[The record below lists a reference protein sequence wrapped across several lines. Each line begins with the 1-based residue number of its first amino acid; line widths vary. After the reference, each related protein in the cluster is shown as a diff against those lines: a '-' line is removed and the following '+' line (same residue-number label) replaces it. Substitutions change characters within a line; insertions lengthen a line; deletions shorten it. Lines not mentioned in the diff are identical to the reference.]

1 MNIEEGERCRFC
13 GGEIP
18 ALQAIAARSRGQKPA
33 YCSPKHRAADHNAQS
48 YRRRRG
54 EENGHDV
61 VDRRSL
67 AFHRLIASKIEAEPK
82 LVEVAS
88 RNIDRWKRQGRTE
101 EYLGEW
107 EHVLR
112 SGVGEVVRVLRS
124 TGERATRLRQSS
136 PFVGILA
143 QDERDGI
150 LRAFDV
156 IR

>member
-1 MNIEEGERCRFC
+1 MNMDRGGRCRFC
-13 GGEIP
+13 GDEIP
-18 ALQAIAARSRGQKPA
+18 ALQAFAAQSRGQKPT
-33 YCSPKHRAADHNAQS
+33 YCSSKHRAADHNAQS
-48 YRRRRG
+48 YRRRSG
-54 EENGHDV
+54 DESGHDV

-88 RNIDRWKRQGRTE
+88 RNIDRWKRQGRTGG
-101 EYLGEW
+101 YLAEW
-107 EHVLR
+107 ERVLR

-143 QDERDGI
+143 KEERDGI
-150 LRAFDV
+150 LRAH
-156 IR
+156 RQ